1 MATWKKVLT
10 EADGNIG
17 TADQTVPSNVN
28 RKLLLDWPNAAFSS
42 TIFTVDGNVDGG
54 GTGKALFLAS
64 ISRNY
69 DASSSAT
76 INHTG
81 TTILRPGAQLGYTGN
96 QSELRFYEYT
106 TTENGSTNYVA
117 FRGSPSAMSVNYTL
131 DLPAAEPGS
140 AGKVPYITSYD
151 TATNVGTLSWLTLP
165 ITSWTGQGDNY
176 VLFGGASSGLV
187 ESDSDFQYTSTD
199 SIKTLLLDDSIIV
212 CKSSPTEPA
221 GLVLDGANKHGD
233 SALNGQNDAASGI
246 YITFDITASSS
257 VIDNVLSLN
266 TNGEIFQAQADSVA
280 NANGL
285 MGLYLETSTG
295 GTTTNTR
302 LLTYGLANLN
312 ASMVNGTFGTGKPMF
327 LDPSNAGE
335 VTFTRPST
343 SGQVVRILGYGIKQF
358 TYSSVTYTQ
367 VMFMPSTDYIL
378 LA

>member
-1 MATWKKVLT
+1 MSTWKKILT
-10 EADGNIG
+10 EEDGNIG
-17 TADQTVPSNVN
+17 TADQTVPGSTN
-28 RKLLLDWPNAAFSS
+28 RKLLLDWPTGLFQS
-42 TIFTVDGNVDGG
+42 TLFTVEGDLGG
-54 GTGKALFLAS
+54 LGTGALLFSAVFGRGS
-64 ISRNY
+64 TG
-69 DASSSAT
+69 DSSL
-76 INHTG
+76 INMTG
-81 TTILRPGAQLGYTGN
+81 TLAIRPGANYGFTGN
-96 QSELRFYEYT
+96 QSEIRLHEYT
-106 TTENGSTNYVA
+106 NTGGGSTNFVSL
-117 FRGSPSAMSVNYTL
+117 RGSPSSMSVNYYL

-140 AGKVPYITSYD
+140 SGKVPYITSYN
-151 TATNVGTLSWLTLP
+151 TSTNVATLSWLSLP
-165 ITSWTGQGDNY
+165 ITGWTGQGNDY
-176 VLFGGASSGLV
+176 VLFGGSSSNTV
-187 ESDSDFQYTSTD
+187 ESDVDFKYTTTD

-233 SALNGQNDAASGI
+233 SALDQLNDAASGI
-246 YITFDITASSS
+246 YITFDHTASASI
-257 VIDNVLSLN
+257 IDNVLSLN

-295 GTTTNTR
+295 GTATNTR

-312 ASMVNGTFGTGKPMF
+312 ASMVNGTFGEGKPMF